1 VAKRSID
8 GLLEAMDTVQQL
20 KELVDKH
27 DRIIGR
33 IVDALKAIDERLVV
47 LEKRKPR

>member
-8 GLLEAMDTVQQL
+8 DLLEAMDTVQQL
-20 KELVDKH
+20 KELADKH

-33 IVDALKAIDERLVV
+33 IVDALKSIDERLAA